1 MAEDTPDARTVAR
14 NLPPVTLGSAQGF
27 ILLAGL
33 TTVFTV
39 MALVLYP
46 WAYQQWIKEV
56 GIRSFEGPYGF
67 RTGLV
72 ERRWPGQDAEH
83 VWGIVSVDPGGHF
96 ARAGVRDGDIPF
108 DQHDEILALYGALD
122 LARAGQPSSFEVFN
136 ATDTHL
142 GVGARRVVQLPPMPL
157 R

>member
-1 MAEDTPDARTVAR
+1 MVAR
-14 NLPPVTLGSAQGF
+14 NLSPLTLGSAQGF

-39 MALVLYP
+39 MAIVLYP
-46 WAYQQWIKEV
+46 WAYQHWIKEV
-56 GIRSFEGPYGF
+56 GIRSFEESYGF

-72 ERRWPGQDAEH
+72 ERSWPGQDAEY
-83 VWGIVSVDPGGHF
+83 VWGIVSVDPGGQF

-108 DQHDEILALYGALD
+108 DQHDAILALYSALD
-122 LARAGQPSSFEVFN
+122 SARAGQPSSFEVFN
-136 ATDTHL
+136 AADTHL
-142 GVGARRVVQLPPMPL
+142 GVGARRVVQLPPRPL